1 MELVFTALVALAIL
15 LFIVWR
21 TTAARLQ
28 AVSNK
33 LAVLEEKQV
42 KLENILNSR
51 EGKAAKSETV
61 EKDVADKV
69 TAVPE
74 TTEEKDAGTPAIAA
88 VEEPVKSDDASP
100 SDTVPPE
107 VVAVIMAAIAAC
119 GYSPAAIRSIRP
131 QKRLRSRSWVMAG
144 RLNGMR

>member
-119 GYSPAAIRSIRP
+119 GYSPAAIRLIRP